1 MYLFHENMNN
11 VLLLWIFLVSIIFE
25 FLPNAFGRFILEEV
39 DQKEDNRVEL
49 EAGTIDGNKNTILAK
64 YIINDIMFFHYPEFL
79 FLSNLFCMK
88 LKLT

>member
-1 MYLFHENMNN
+1 MYFFHENMNN

-49 EAGTIDGNKNTILAK
+49 EPGTIDRNKK
-64 YIINDIMFFHYPEFL
+64 YNSREIYYQ
-79 FLSNLFCMK
+79 
-88 LKLT
+88 